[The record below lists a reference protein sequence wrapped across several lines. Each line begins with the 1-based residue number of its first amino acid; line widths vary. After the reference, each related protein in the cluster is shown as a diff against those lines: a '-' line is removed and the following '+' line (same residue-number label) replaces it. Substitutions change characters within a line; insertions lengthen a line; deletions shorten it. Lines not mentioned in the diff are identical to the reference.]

1 MLEQMVAHEVDG
13 PFLQFSTQH
22 LYTHL
27 MPPTWI
33 QRGCM
38 WAGMASSGAEG
49 AAGEAGPV
57 AWPAGSETSGPVD
70 SWGGGWEMVT
80 LGQNEAF

>member
-1 MLEQMVAHEVDG
+1 MVAHEVDG
-13 PFLQFSTQH
+13 PSLQPSTQH

-27 MPPTWI
+27 MFWTWI
-33 QRGCM
+33 WRGCM
-38 WAGMASSGAEG
+38 WAGMASSRAEG

-70 SWGGGWEMVT
+70 SWGGGWEMVV
-80 LGQNEAF
+80 LGA

>member
-1 MLEQMVAHEVDG
+1 MVVCEVDG
-13 PFLQFSTQH
+13 PSLQPSTQH

-27 MPPTWI
+27 MPPTRI

-38 WAGMASSGAEG
+38 WVGMASSKADG

-57 AWPAGSETSGPVD
+57 A
-70 SWGGGWEMVT
+70 
-80 LGQNEAF
+80 